1 MLVRHLLCGMAIGL
15 LAATAGL
22 LLGFSAWLALA
33 SFVLG
38 GSLGLGASALGAL
51 SCQPYRTRRPKR
63 TVARLRAAERRL
75 GRA

>member
-1 MLVRHLLCGMAIGL
+1 MLVRHLLCGLAIGL

-22 LLGFSAWLALA
+22 LLGLSTWLAVA

-51 SCQPYRTRRPKR
+51 SCRPYRAWRPKR
-63 TVARLRAAERRL
+63 ALTRLQTS
-75 GRA
+75 